1 MILGSKFAHN
11 YKINVCF
18 VINFFFWMKLK
29 IKCVICC
36 RPSEDKK
43 DEKVVRDVFG
53 DSDEDEPSP
62 YRAPQNESH
71 HESPVSASHK
81 MTDMTLTDQPFFKE
95 ELFLLTKEPICWYI

>member
-1 MILGSKFAHN
+1 MYASLLI
-11 YKINVCF
+11 
-18 VINFFFWMKLK
+18 FFFLDEVK

-81 MTDMTLTDQPFFKE
+81 MTDMTLTDQPFFFKRIISIDE
-95 ELFLLTKEPICWYI
+95 GTYMLVYIRTVNTIQ